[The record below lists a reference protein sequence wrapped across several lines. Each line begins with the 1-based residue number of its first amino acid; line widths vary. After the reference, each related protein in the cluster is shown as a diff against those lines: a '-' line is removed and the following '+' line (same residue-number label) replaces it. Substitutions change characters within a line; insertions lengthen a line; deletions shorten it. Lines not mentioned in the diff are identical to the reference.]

1 MKIISKSIGLSLLFI
16 LILTAA
22 APLSATPDI
31 TIRVKVTSANIRVD
45 PSLDAAVVGRATL
58 GQELE
63 VLEKTGVWYKIVL
76 PSDAAGVRI
85 TGFIHESVVD
95 EIAASPTRVRET
107 RPEAVERPVER
118 RPRPEPEPA
127 PVRRAAPS
135 YKPAHKKFFVRL
147 GGGYASHSFSYNSQ
161 WGFNMYHENGY
172 MLESYNVDGSGL
184 ALDAGVGY
192 FFTPNIGI
200 ELSFIPGMGKGS
212 GMFEGGFPHPFYF
225 ESLREVEWASSNLK
239 YSDMEL
245 NLNVLA
251 AFDVMSKLRVYIG
264 GGGTYFLNVQVESL
278 KNFDWSETGYPYF
291 DISVSPIYSTYSQS
305 CFGFNAGGGLDYLIS
320 PSLAVNTN
328 VRYSSGEA
336 KVDIEGLQV
345 TLKPGGLRA
354 TAGIKLLF

>member
-1 MKIISKSIGLSLLFI
+1 MKSIKIFLVPVILFF
-16 LILTAA
+16 LIFAATAS
-22 APLSATPDI
+22 LSAAQDI
-31 TIRVKVTSANIRVD
+31 TVRVKVTSANVRVN
-45 PSLDAAVVGRATL
+45 PNLEATVIGRATL

-63 VLEKTGVWYKIVL
+63 VLEKTGPWYKIVL
-76 PSDAAGVRI
+76 PPDAAGVQI

-95 EIAASPTRVRET
+95 EVVAPTSRTRET

-118 RPRPEPEPA
+118 RPRAETEPA
-127 PVRRAAPS
+127 PVRREIPS

-147 GGGYASHSFSYNSQ
+147 GGGYASHSFSYNTQ
-161 WGFNMYHENGY
+161 WGFDMYHENGY
-172 MLESYNVDGSGL
+172 MSESYNVDGSGL

-192 FFTPNIGI
+192 FFTPNIGV

-212 GMFEGGFPHPFYF
+212 GLFEGGFPHPFYF
-225 ESLREVEWASSNLK
+225 EFFREVEWVSSNLK

-291 DISVSPIYSTYSQS
+291 DVSVSPIFSTYSQS
-305 CFGFNAGGGLDYLIS
+305 CFGFNAGGGLDYMLS